1 MDNTK
6 FAVEDISGELD
17 LSENISAEQIQTLN
31 AFLAKI
37 I

>member
-1 MDNTK
+1 MDVTK
-6 FAVEDISGELD
+6 FTVEDIFRALY

-37 I
+37 M